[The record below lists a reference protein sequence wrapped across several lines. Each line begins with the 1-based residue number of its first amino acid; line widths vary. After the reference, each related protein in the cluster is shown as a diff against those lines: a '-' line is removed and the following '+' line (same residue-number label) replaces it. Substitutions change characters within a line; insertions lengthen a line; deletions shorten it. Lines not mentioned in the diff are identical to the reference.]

1 MKFTIR
7 DLFLVTV
14 IVALMAGWAVDHWRP
29 SNYRRQLELENAG
42 MHHALE
48 SLGFKVERDGWRVKV
63 YRDDNP
69 KKNDYETEFDNPNSS
84 ISAPNPAKP

>member
-1 MKFTIR
+1 MKFSIR

-14 IVALMAGWAVDHWRP
+14 IVALGAGWAVDHWRP

-48 SLGFKVERDGWRVKV
+48 SEGFKVERDGWRIKV
-63 YRDDNP
+63 YREDNP
-69 KKNDYETEFDNPNSS
+69 ERNDYETDFDMPNSS
-84 ISAPNPAKP
+84 EPAPIPPRE